1 MRKLVFAGLVAASF
15 LRPAVAAA
23 DTVTLVNTGPSSSY
37 QYGWSVGEGGW
48 VDITT
53 ASTGATIEGWAGQIN
68 WLVNGTQSVVTYC
81 ADLFDNALTTQTSMS
96 VSSSTPLTSALAS
109 GQVAWLV
116 DTFGATASADTS
128 GVTAEALQIAI
139 WDTMYAGIP
148 GDGFTVTSS
157 TGAPLSDG
165 VSSLITSYVTQA
177 TQAGNTATAMFYNA
191 SASDNG
197 QGQVTGTPEPSSI
210 FLMMLGTCV
219 AFGYQYRLKQRSAI
233 VA

>member
-48 VDITT
+48 VDITA
-53 ASTGATIEGWAGQIN
+53 ASIGGTVEGWAGQIN
-68 WLVNGTQSVVTYC
+68 WLVNGTQSIVTYC
-81 ADLFDNALTTQTSMS
+81 ADLFDYALPTQTLMS
-96 VSSSTPLTSALAS
+96 ISSSSAITPSAS
-109 GQVAWLV
+109 GEIGWLV
-116 DTFGATASADTS
+116 DTYGAAASSDVTGA
-128 GVTAEALQIAI
+128 TAEALQIAI

-165 VSSLITSYVTQA
+165 VSSMVTSYVTQA
-177 TQAGNTATAMFYNA
+177 MQAGNTATAVFYNA

-210 FLMMLGTCV
+210 FLMMLGACV
-219 AFGYQYRLKQRSAI
+219 AFGYQYRLKQRSAV